1 MQAPF
6 VRGRRL
12 TLLVASIVAVV
23 AAVATTAVASQGSAS
38 APAPPKPLS
47 PSQWQALIGKAKAEG
62 SVTLYSGQAP
72 VVLQNMAAKFKDKY
86 GITVSINRQNDN
98 VLAQQVTAEY
108 GTGRHNADIWV
119 SSAKRLVL
127 GALENG
133 WVVDARAPNVFNRKY
148 NRKVYTLGKANV
160 IGLSLL
166 GMAWNTNLVKQRLTD
181 IPDFLSPTF
190 ANGKLGVFNP
200 SISPAAMDWYLWA
213 QRTYGASFLTKLA
226 AQRPKIYLSTLP
238 MTQAIES
245 GEIFGAPMAAGT
257 ALMDKAN
264 GAPIEYIIPNKGNG
278 WNVPLYAM
286 ILNKAQH
293 SAAAQ
298 LLIDY
303 MLSTE
308 GQAVMNE
315 GYGAVY
321 PNVKGTFYA
330 APNNVKLNDYTPA
343 KIAAFQAKWND
354 MFGGK

>member
-1 MQAPF
+1 VKGKIVLRHRRVAP
-6 VRGRRL
+6 VVAL
-12 TLLVASIVAVV
+12 ACALL
-23 AAVATTAVASQGSAS
+23 AAVATTAVASLSAK
-38 APAPPKPLS
+38 APPKQ
-47 PSQWQALIGKAKAEG
+47 PSAAQWQALIAKAKAEG
-62 SVTLYSGQAP
+62 SVTLYTGQAP
-72 VVLQNMAAKFKDKY
+72 LVVANMAAKFKDKY
-86 GITVSINRQNDN
+86 GISVNINRQVDN
-98 VLAQQVTAEY
+98 VLAAQVTAEH

-133 WVVDARAPNVFNRKY
+133 WVVDALAPNVFNTRY
-148 NRKVYTLGKANV
+148 NRKVYTLGKANI

-166 GMAWNTNLVKQRLTD
+166 GMAWNTKLVPQPLKD
-181 IPDFLSPTF
+181 IPDFLTPAF

-200 SISPAAMDWYLWA
+200 SISAAAMDWYLWA
-213 QRTYGASFLTKLA
+213 QRTYGANFLTRLA

-245 GEIFGAPMAAGT
+245 GEIYGAPMAAGT
-257 ALMDKAN
+257 ALIDKAN

-286 ILNKAQH
+286 ILKKAQH
-293 SAAAQ
+293 PAASQ

-308 GQAVMNE
+308 GQAAMNE

-321 PNVKGTFYA
+321 RGLRGTFYA
-330 APNNVKLNDYTPA
+330 PPNDVKLSDYTPA
-343 KIAAFQAKWND
+343 KIAAFQAKWNE
-354 MFGGK
+354 MFGK